1 MIFGFFICSMIALHT
16 GSYGEDNDVI
26 LVDIFLM
33 FVILVMVDSFNC
45 LSNTFLAVR
54 HLL

>member
-1 MIFGFFICSMIALHT
+1 MIALHT

-33 FVILVMVDSFNC
+33 FVILVMVDGFNC